1 MSGICFQLHRSF
13 FSVEIGF
20 VNFNSLQIFI
30 LIVII
35 EEVLR
40 HNRVSIDLV
49 LLYLFSLLNVLC
61 LILKQLSG

>member
-1 MSGICFQLHRSF
+1 MSHRRFQIHRSF
-13 FSVEIGF
+13 FSVEIWL
-20 VNFNSLQIFI
+20 VNFNNLKVFI

-49 LLYLFSLLNVLC
+49 LLNLFSLLNVLC
-61 LILKQLSG
+61 FILEQLSG

>member
-13 FSVEIGF
+13 LSVEIGF
-20 VNFNSLQIFI
+20 VNFNSLQVFI

-61 LILKQLSG
+61 LILEQLSG

>member
-1 MSGICFQLHRSF
+1 MSHRRFQIHRSF
-13 FSVEIGF
+13 FSVEIWL
-20 VNFNSLQIFI
+20 VNFNNLKVFI

-49 LLYLFSLLNVLC
+49 LLNLFSLLNVLC
-61 LILKQLSG
+61 FILEQLSR